1 MDAWRGDGRPWRMRT
16 SSSEGPAEAPRFW
29 SIRESFEVV
38 SWCSRFSIESDCCS
52 EASSASRRLRR
63 RRRSS
68 TSSSRGD
75 AGAVAVDEVE
85 EEEDSR
91 EGCCIIDEQD

>member
-1 MDAWRGDGRPWRMRT
+1 MRGGRCARWRMRT

-29 SIRESFEVV
+29 SILESFEVV